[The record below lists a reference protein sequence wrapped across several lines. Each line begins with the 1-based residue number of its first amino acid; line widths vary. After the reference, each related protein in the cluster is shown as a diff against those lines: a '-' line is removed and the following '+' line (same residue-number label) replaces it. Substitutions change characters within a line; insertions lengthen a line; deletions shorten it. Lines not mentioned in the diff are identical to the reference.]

1 MLSPEKKSRAKWIER
16 NGKTLNTQPRSISER
31 WDWKQNKMGDI
42 VCASTI
48 HKKNTDL
55 WTD

>member
-31 WDWKQNKMGDI
+31 WDSKQNKVGDI